1 MDIKKK
7 ENVKILVVEDEY
19 LTYHAVKAVLE
30 KNGFSVLPITTTGE
44 AAILKVKEAAPDL
57 VLMDIWL
64 EGEMDGI
71 DAAGKIHEFSTIPI
85 IYLTAL
91 ADSKSIERAK
101 ISEPYGYII
110 KPCDEYTLSTTID
123 MALYKHHINELMRQE
138 LEKLVAERTKALE
151 ESQANYRNLFENS
164 PVGIFKVSVDGR
176 ILMANPA
183 FLKILGY
190 ASLEEIPRVSQENPW
205 FSAVES
211 QNTFK
216 QKLEQ
221 EGEVKGI
228 EEQWTTKDNQVI
240 FARKNTRAI
249 KDKGGNILYYEG
261 TVEDITRQ
269 KKAEEKARQQEQQ
282 LIQADKM
289 IALGTLVSGVAHE
302 INNPNNFIMMN
313 TPLLLELWQEICPI
327 LERYYETSGDFSI
340 KGFNYSELKR
350 DVPGLFAGI
359 INGAKRIKNIVR
371 DLKDFA
377 RPGTDDID
385 QDVDINQVVKTA
397 VNLTSTMIEKSTLH
411 FSIHYGMNIPGLK
424 GNFQRLEQV
433 LVNLIENSCQA
444 LPDKEKR
451 IAISTGFDE
460 QTGSITVKV
469 KDEGMGIEPRQV
481 KFILDPFFTTRRE
494 SGGIGLGLSIS
505 AAIIN
510 RHGGTLSFDSQPGK
524 GTTATITLPVPG
536 VQK

>member
-1 MDIKKK
+1 MDIKNK

-19 LTYHAVKAVLE
+19 LTYHAVKTMLE
-30 KNGFSVLPITTTGE
+30 KNGFSVLPIATTGE
-44 AAILKVKEAAPDL
+44 DAILKVQEAAADL

-64 EGEMDGI
+64 GGDMDGI

-91 ADSKSIERAK
+91 ADRKSIERAK

-110 KPCDEYTLSTTID
+110 KPCDEYTLSTSIE
-123 MALYKHHINELMRQE
+123 MALYKHHVNELMRQE
-138 LEKLVAERTKALE
+138 LEKLVAERTKELA

-164 PVGIFKVSVDGR
+164 PVGIYKVAADGR

-190 ASLEEIPRVSQENPW
+190 ESLEEIPRDRQEQTW
-205 FSAVES
+205 FSPADS
-211 QNTFK
+211 QNTLK
-216 QKLEQ
+216 QKIEQ

-228 EEQWTTKDNQVI
+228 EEQWTTSDNQVI
-240 FARKNTRAI
+240 FARKNARVI
-249 KDKGGNILYYEG
+249 KDEKGNILYYEG
-261 TVEDITRQ
+261 IVEDITGQ

-340 KGFNYSELKR
+340 KGFNYSGLKR
-350 DVPGLFAGI
+350 DVPGLFEEI

-385 QDVDINQVVKTA
+385 QNVDINQVVKTA
-397 VNLTSTMIEKSTLH
+397 VNLTSAMIEKSTRH
-411 FSIHYGMNIPGLK
+411 FSIQYGMNIPGIK

-444 LPDKEKR
+444 LPDKEKG
-451 IAISTGFDE
+451 IVISTGFDE
-460 QTGSITVKV
+460 QTGSVTVKV

-481 KFILDPFFTTRRE
+481 KFIIDPFFTTRRE

-510 RHGGTLSFDSQPGK
+510 RHGGTLSFESQPGK
-524 GTTATITLPVPG
+524 GTTAIVTLPVPTAP
-536 VQK
+536 

>member
-1 MDIKKK
+1 MEINGKK
-7 ENVKILVVEDEY
+7 NVKVLVVEDEY

-30 KNGFSVLPITTTGE
+30 KSGFSVLPIATTGE
-44 AAILKVKEAAPDL
+44 DAILKVKEASPHL

-71 DAAGKIHEFSTIPI
+71 EAAGKIHEFSTIPI

-91 ADSKSIERAK
+91 ADRKSIERAK

-110 KPCDEYTLSTTID
+110 KPCDEYTLSTTIE
-123 MALYKHHINELMRQE
+123 MALYKHHINELIRQD
-138 LEKLVAERTKALE
+138 LEKLVVKRTKELE
-151 ESQANYRNLFENS
+151 DSRGNYRNLFENS

-176 ILMANPA
+176 ILMANSA
-183 FLKILGY
+183 FIKILGY
-190 ASLEEIPRVSQENPW
+190 PSLEEISRVKLKNTW
-205 FSAVES
+205 FSPADS
-211 QNTFK
+211 HSKFK
-216 QKLEQ
+216 QKPEQ
-221 EGEVKGI
+221 EEEVKGI
-228 EEQWTTKDNQVI
+228 EDRWTTKDNQVI
-240 FARKNTRAI
+240 FVRKNTRAI

-261 TVEDITRQ
+261 TVEDITGQ
-269 KKAEEKARQQEQQ
+269 KKAEEKAKQQEQQ

-313 TPLLLELWQEICPI
+313 TPLLLELWQEIRPI

-340 KGFNYSELKR
+340 KGFNYLELKR

-377 RPGTDDID
+377 RRETDDID
-385 QDVDINQVVKTA
+385 QNVDIDEVVKTA
-397 VNLTSTMIEKSTLH
+397 VNLTSTMIEKSTRY
-411 FSIHYGMNIPGLK
+411 FTVHYGKNIPGFK

-444 LPDKEKR
+444 LPDKEKG
-451 IAISTGFDE
+451 IVISTGFNE
-460 QTGSITVKV
+460 QTGLITVKV
-469 KDEGMGIEPRQV
+469 KDEGMGIESQHV
-481 KFILDPFFTTRRE
+481 KYIMDPFFTTRRE
-494 SGGIGLGLSIS
+494 SDGTGLGLSIS

-510 RHGGTLSFDSQPGK
+510 RHGGSLSFDSQPGK
-524 GTTATITLPVPG
+524 GTTATITIPVPE